1 MQGILLFHCTTTTKS
16 GVRKQKINF
25 HNISVSY
32 TRATVEVNNVLYTD
46 TTQTTICSDTQI

>member
-1 MQGILLFHCTTTTKS
+1 MQGILLFHCTTTKS
-16 GVRKQKINF
+16 GVSKQKINF

-46 TTQTTICSDTQI
+46 TTQTIICSDTQI

>member
-1 MQGILLFHCTTTTKS
+1 MQGILLFHCTTTKS

-46 TTQTTICSDTQI
+46 TTQTIICSDTQI